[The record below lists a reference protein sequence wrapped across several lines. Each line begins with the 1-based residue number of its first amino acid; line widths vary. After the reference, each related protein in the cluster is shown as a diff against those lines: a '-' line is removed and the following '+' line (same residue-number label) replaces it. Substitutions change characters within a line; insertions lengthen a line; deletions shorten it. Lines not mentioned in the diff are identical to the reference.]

1 MVGAIHGL
9 LVKSASYVIRV
20 IIHYA
25 QVFGPETNPGE
36 DCLLS

>member
-9 LVKSASYVIRV
+9 LMKNVSFIIR
-20 IIHYA
+20 IILYYA